1 MNKDRKFQI
10 RVEGDVIVKLK
21 ELASKK
27 KVSVA
32 KLIRK
37 SIKKTY
43 DL

>member
-10 RVEGDVIVKLK
+10 RIEGDVIYKLR
-21 ELASKK
+21 ELAKQK

-37 SIKKTY
+37 SIKNTY

>member
-10 RVEGDVIVKLK
+10 RIEENIIYKLK
-21 ELASKK
+21 ELAKQK